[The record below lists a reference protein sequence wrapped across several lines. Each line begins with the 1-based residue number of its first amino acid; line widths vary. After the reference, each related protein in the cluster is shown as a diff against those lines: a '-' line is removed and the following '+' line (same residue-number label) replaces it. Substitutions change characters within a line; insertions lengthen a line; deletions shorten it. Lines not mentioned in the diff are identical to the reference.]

1 MTHPPAT
8 DDPDYLDRE
17 TTKTL
22 ARLSEDPGDV
32 RRLLL
37 GLADVLGLTAAR
49 IPPAE
54 KGNRR
59 LVWEEDEPSAKRPE
73 ENE

>member
-1 MTHPPAT
+1 MNRPPAT
-8 DDPDYLDRE
+8 DDPDYMDRE

-22 ARLSEDPGDV
+22 TRLSEDPGDV

-49 IPPAE
+49 VPPAKE
-54 KGNRR
+54 RSRR
-59 LVWEEDEPSAKRPE
+59 LVWEEDEAP
-73 ENE
+73 